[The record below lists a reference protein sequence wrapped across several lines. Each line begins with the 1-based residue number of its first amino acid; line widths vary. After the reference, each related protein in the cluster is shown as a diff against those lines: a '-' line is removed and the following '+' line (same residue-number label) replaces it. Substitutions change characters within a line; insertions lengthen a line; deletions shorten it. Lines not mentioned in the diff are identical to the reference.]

1 MTRPTSQ
8 FDFNQPVAYDAQAKH
23 QFHTNAH
30 RQLIAFAEALGVNN
44 SDYDL
49 RSNQAGVAVSGEI
62 TLHSDRLYIQV
73 SQSVMGPIAASCSAV
88 ATVAAITSA
97 GSTISLRSICC
108 TSRNSS
114 PGGSNSPVSHNNPT
128 Q

>member
-23 QFHTNAH
+23 QFHTNAR
-30 RQLIAFAEALGVNN
+30 RQLIALADALGLDN

-62 TLHSDRLYIQV
+62 TLHSDRLYVQV
-73 SQSVMGPIAASCSAV
+73 SQSVMGSNCGILFRSCDGRRDYVGGVNNFAPLDLLHQPEQL
-88 ATVAAITSA
+88 ARRIKLA
-97 GSTISLRSICC
+97 GLA
-108 TSRNSS
+108 
-114 PGGSNSPVSHNNPT
+114 
-128 Q
+128 

>member
-1 MTRPTSQ
+1 MTCPTSQ

-23 QFHTNAH
+23 QFHTNAR
-30 RQLIAFAEALGVNN
+30 RQLIALAAALGLDN

-73 SQSVMGPIAASCSAV
+73 SQSVMGSNCGILFRSCDGRRDYVGGVNNFAPLDLLHQPEQLARQIKLASLA
-88 ATVAAITSA
+88 
-97 GSTISLRSICC
+97 
-108 TSRNSS
+108 
-114 PGGSNSPVSHNNPT
+114 
-128 Q
+128 